1 MARTFF
7 NFVWVTKKNILLF
20 WRSWFQAIFV
30 IVVPLLLVSVLVFLR
45 GRATREVVKQPLNWS
60 SFRVDSGFYFSHK
73 YVAYAPNDT
82 LNLQLMNAV
91 HMYTNLQPFGFKTEG
106 DAIAF
111 FQSNDVRSKETLGAV
126 IFDPFSNLSVAS
138 YTIRLRSK
146 NDWSTRVLFPMFFK
160 GGPRSK
166 DIAASPPNYK
176 EEFLVLQYAI
186 DRSLININCK
196 ANDSS
201 QKLKVVL
208 QRMPFPP
215 YIKDEFI
222 IIIQKQLALMLI
234 LGFIFPT
241 LYCTRLI
248 LIEKQRGMKL
258 LGLGESTYWFSWLIT
273 NLFVFTLISLFLS
286 ILLCFQLSGNGPI
299 LGLSNPFLIFLS
311 LLLYGVSIFTFGF
324 ALSTLFNSAHTGV
337 AIVCTVL
344 IVISLPYPLLERHY
358 NELNIFIKMF
368 ACLLPSLGMGFLCIL
383 IGQFEGAGLGVQFSS
398 YFKPASPDDSLSI
411 HLLCSMFIFD
421 SIVFLILTHYISAVW
436 PGKYGIPK
444 PWYFPFLCLC
454 RRKLTFE
461 VLLDNLKPNELTRNV
476 KETTRLLSLPNTDGR
491 NEELQTNQQINI
503 NNTEFI
509 PSDPFPEK
517 NEPLLE
523 HNGDGVDTLERLSTP
538 SSDMHEYFETEPIGL
553 QVGIAIDHLC
563 KVYSN
568 KQSTVVAVSGLTMNI
583 YEGQITVLL
592 GHNGAGKTTTL
603 SILTGLYPPTSGTA
617 YIYGHDI
624 RNDIEGIHGNL
635 GFCSQH
641 DVLYDTLTVE
651 EHLYLSAHLRGCD
664 NSTIEQQVERTLRK
678 IYLRDKKSEYTKTLS
693 GGMKRRLSIGMAL
706 IGDSKILILDEP
718 TSGLD
723 PEARRQVWDIL
734 QAERQQKTILVTTH
748 YMDEADHLGDRIAI
762 MAGGELKCYG
772 SPLFLK
778 AKYGAGY
785 LLSIVKQSSCS
796 SDYVLKQVKHHIP
809 NAFTRSDYGE
819 EIRILLPLESIDKFG
834 NLFENLESNKISL
847 GISSFGVSVTTMEEV
862 FFQVSKQT
870 NIVSCCSRETRER
883 RCKTTEQ
890 SRCTPETKVDRKQ
903 LRNQGFLFYRQQF
916 CALMIKRYIFTK
928 RNLIFVLSQIIVPI
942 AFTLIALFIFHHLL
956 NKNNS
961 LDPRLDLSLKP
972 YGKDLLLTFSN
983 EAEGWEK
990 RQNTDQFIQ
999 SYMRQ
1004 FDSKQVTPIEFNTS
1018 TGSYEDHLLK
1028 QIAIPHLFYF
1038 RLKSI
1043 IGLVVDTKSTLKDQM
1058 ISLRAYFQGE
1068 SFHAAPISLNA
1079 VVNGFLQYLTSVNQ
1093 TICPGLTTN
1102 NSPPQI
1108 YVSNQP
1114 LPETKEER
1122 AKQIDEIEGLMRVV
1136 VAGFPL
1142 ASNILFAAS
1151 YLASC
1156 FSFFPV
1162 YETVTKAKHLQFVS
1176 GVKLALYWI
1185 SIYVWDLCIFF
1196 LSVGSILLCFM
1207 AFNLEQFALGERFH
1221 NLVILFGLFMWAVLP
1236 QTYLL
1241 SRLFRSPTS
1250 GLVWITAINVFT
1262 ASIGL
1267 IMVGLLSHPMIHQQA
1282 VGVCLMYF
1290 WIAISPSF
1298 CLSHGIFQL
1307 FINYQFRQVCDSPL
1321 VQFLCL
1327 VDQVNA
1333 CCLKTCDPFCAY
1345 WTNNELSYELGG
1357 VGAHLTALSIHGFLY
1372 FSLVLISDS
1381 SIGRNLKI
1389 CLIILYKRFRY
1400 RHHNPELLLL
1410 NQYHDDLSFD
1420 DGNLPAEDVDV
1431 RQHRHLV
1438 ESLPYARLK
1447 EQTSLA
1453 LCRVSK
1459 TYGSINPRCKQ
1470 NKKPAVD
1477 RLSLA
1482 IAPSECF
1489 GLLGVNGAGKTT
1501 TFRMITGDLEPSS
1514 GHIIVVGHD
1523 LNRNLR
1529 KAQQSLGYCPQF
1541 DALLPYLT
1549 GYETLQLFAR
1559 LRGIQEGFLNTEIDQ
1574 LLSDLKLTDLAH
1586 VLVSR
1591 YSGGNRR
1598 KLSVAI
1604 ALVGETP
1611 LICLDEPTTGVDPIS
1626 RRHIWNLLLKYRR
1639 QGRTLVLS
1647 SHSMEECEA
1656 LCSRVSIVVNG
1667 RMKCLGTCQHLKARF
1682 GHGYSLNIQVMIPMV
1697 NHHLSS
1703 LNAEPTVSSTSS
1715 SRVPHQLSL
1724 INAVN
1729 NVDSFIKRE
1738 FPDARLVDRH
1748 QGVLQYHLP
1757 TDGRNQIRL
1766 SHIFHLMESNKTRLG
1781 LLNYSINQT
1790 TLEQIFIDLIK
1801 LQEGPANH

>member
-1 MARTFF
+1 MTGTCS

-20 WRSWFQAIFV
+20 WRSWFQAVFV

-45 GRATREVVKQPLNWS
+45 GRATREVVLQPLNWS

-73 YVAYAPNDT
+73 YMAYAPNDT
-82 LNLQLMNAV
+82 LNLLIMNTV
-91 HMYTNLQPFGFKTEG
+91 YMYTNLQPFGFKTEG
-106 DAIAF
+106 EAVAF
-111 FQSNDVRSKETLGAV
+111 FQSNDVRSKQTLGAV
-126 IFDPFSNLSVAS
+126 IFDPFSNYSVAS

-146 NDWSTRVLFPMFFK
+146 SDWSTRVLFPMFFK

-196 ANDSS
+196 VNDSS

-222 IIIQKQLALMLI
+222 IVIQKQLALMLI

-248 LIEKQRGMKL
+248 LIEKQRGMKEMLKL
-258 LGLGESTYWFSWLIT
+258 LRLRESTYWLSWLIT

-286 ILLCFQLSGNGPI
+286 ILLCFPLSGNGPI
-299 LGLSNPFLIFLS
+299 LGLSNPFLIFSS
-311 LLLYGVSIFTFGF
+311 LLLYGISIFTFGF

-337 AIVCTVL
+337 ALVCTVL

-358 NELNIFIKMF
+358 NELNLFIKLF
-368 ACLLPSLGMGFLCIL
+368 TCLLPSLGMGFLCIL

-398 YFKPASPDDSLSI
+398 YFKPASPDDNLSI

-444 PWYFPFLCLC
+444 PWYFPFL
-454 RRKLTFE
+454 
-461 VLLDNLKPNELTRNV
+461 
-476 KETTRLLSLPNTDGR
+476 
-491 NEELQTNQQINI
+491 
-503 NNTEFI
+503 
-509 PSDPFPEK
+509 
-517 NEPLLE
+517 
-523 HNGDGVDTLERLSTP
+523 
-538 SSDMHEYFETEPIGL
+538 
-553 QVGIAIDHLC
+553 
-563 KVYSN
+563 VYSN
-568 KQSTVVAVSGLTMNI
+568 KQSTVVAVSDLTMNI

-617 YIYGHDI
+617 CIYGHDI
-624 RNDIEGIHGNL
+624 RNDIEGIHENL

-678 IYLRDKKSEYTKTLS
+678 IYLHDKKNEYTKTLS

-706 IGDSKILILDEP
+706 IGDSKVLILDEP

-734 QAERQQKTILVTTH
+734 QSERQEKTILVTTH

-762 MAGGELKCYG
+762 MSGGELKCCG

-796 SDYVLKQVKHHIP
+796 SEYVLKQVKRHIP

-834 NLFENLESNKISL
+834 NLFEDLESNKISL

-870 NIVSCCSRETRER
+870 NTISCRNRETRESR
-883 RCKTTEQ
+883 RKAIEQ
-890 SRCTPETKVDRKQ
+890 SRFTSETKVDHKQ

-928 RNLIFVLSQIIVPI
+928 RNLIFVFSQIIVPI

-961 LDPRLDLSLKP
+961 PDPRLDLSLKP
-972 YGKDLLLTFSN
+972 YGKDLLITFSN

-1004 FDSKQVTPIEFNTS
+1004 FDNKQVTPIEFNTS

-1043 IGLVVDTKSTLKDQM
+1043 IGLVVDTKSTPKDK
-1058 ISLRAYFQGE
+1058 IVSLRAYFQGE

-1156 FSFFPV
+1156 FGFFPV

-1185 SIYVWDLCIFF
+1185 SIYMWDMCIFF

-1321 VQFLCL
+1321 VQLLCL

-1345 WTNNELSYELGG
+1345 WTSNELSYELGG
-1357 VGAHLTALSIHGFLY
+1357 VGAHLTALLIHGFLY
-1372 FSLVLISDS
+1372 SSFVIISDS

-1389 CLIILYKRFRY
+1389 CLIILYRRFRY
-1400 RHHNPELLLL
+1400 RHHNSELLLL

-1420 DGNLPAEDVDV
+1420 DSNLPAEDVDV

-1438 ESLPYARLK
+1438 ESLPYARLR

-1459 TYGSINPRCKQ
+1459 TYGSVNPRCKQ
-1470 NKKPAVD
+1470 GRKPAVD

-1482 IAPSECF
+1482 IPPSECF

-1549 GYETLQLFAR
+1549 GHETLQLFAR
-1559 LRGIQEGFLNTEIDQ
+1559 LRGVHEGLLNTEIDQ
-1574 LLSDLKLTDLAH
+1574 LLNDLNLTSLAH

-1626 RRHIWNLLLKYRR
+1626 RRHIWDLLLKYRR

-1656 LCSRVSIVVNG
+1656 LCSRVSIIVNG

-1682 GHGYSLNIQVMIPMV
+1682 GHGYSLNVQVMIPMV

-1703 LNAEPTVSSTSS
+1703 LNTEPTVSSTSS
-1715 SRVPHQLSL
+1715 SCVPSVVISPHVPHQLSL
-1724 INAVN
+1724 INAVD

-1757 TDGRNQIRL
+1757 TDGRNQVRL
-1766 SHIFHLMESNKTRLG
+1766 SHIFNLMETNKTRLG
-1781 LLNYSINQT
+1781 LLNYSISQT

-1801 LQEGPANH
+1801 LQEPVNQ

>member
-1 MARTFF
+1 MARTCS

-45 GRATREVVKQPLNWS
+45 GRATREIVKQPLNWS

-160 GGPRSK
+160 GGPRSN

-196 ANDSS
+196 VNDSS

-248 LIEKQRGMKL
+248 LIEKQRGMKEMLKL

-311 LLLYGVSIFTFGF
+311 LLLYGISIFTFGF
-324 ALSTLFNSAHTGV
+324 ALSTLFNS
-337 AIVCTVL
+337 
-344 IVISLPYPLLERHY
+344 
-358 NELNIFIKMF
+358 
-368 ACLLPSLGMGFLCIL
+368 
-383 IGQFEGAGLGVQFSS
+383 GLGVQFSS

-461 VLLDNLKPNELTRNV
+461 VLLDNAKPNELTRNA

-523 HNGDGVDTLERLSTP
+523 HNDDGDDTLERLSAQ
-538 SSDMHEYFETEPIGL
+538 SSDMYEYFESEPVGL

-664 NSTIEQQVERTLRK
+664 NSTVEQQVERTLRK
-678 IYLRDKKSEYTKTLS
+678 IYLRDKKSEYTKALS

-706 IGDSKILILDEP
+706 IGDSKVLILDEP

-762 MAGGELKCYG
+762 MAGGELKCCG

-834 NLFENLESNKISL
+834 NLFEDLESNKISL

-890 SRCTPETKVDRKQ
+890 SRCTPETKVGHKQ
-903 LRNQGFLFYRQQF
+903 LRSQGFLFYRQQF

-961 LDPRLDLSLKP
+961 LDPRLDLLLKP

-1043 IGLVVDTKSTLKDQM
+1043 IGLVVDTKSTLKDQI

-1156 FSFFPV
+1156 FGFFPV

-1221 NLVILFGLFMWAVLP
+1221 NLVILFGLFIWAVLP

-1389 CLIILYKRFRY
+1389 CFIILYRRFRY

-1420 DGNLPAEDVDV
+1420 DSNLPAEDVDV

-1482 IAPSECF
+1482 IPPSECF

-1559 LRGIQEGFLNTEIDQ
+1559 LRGIQEGLLNTEIDQ

-1703 LNAEPTVSSTSS
+1703 FNAEPTVSSTSS

-1729 NVDSFIKRE
+1729 NVDSFVKRE

-1801 LQEGPANH
+1801 LQEEPVNQ